1 MLTEIID
8 QLYYGELNPC
18 RDSLP
23 PENKTLC
30 GDALGYARGISLE
43 AFRCG
48 FALGAK
54 LMREIDE
61 T

>member
-1 MLTEIID
+1 MFTDIMD

-23 PENKTLC
+23 REDETLC
-30 GDALGYARGISLE
+30 DAAVKYARRMCLC
-43 AFRCG
+43 AFRSG